1 MDRSNLYNL
10 YYLALFGALG
20 GLLAWRLTSLHLV
33 ISGFNIYTRDLIL
46 GVILGIVIG
55 DPVGFA
61 YSLYLGMMRP
71 YAFVSA

>member
-1 MDRSNLYNL
+1 MDRSNFYNL

-46 GVILGIVIG
+46 GVILGIV
-55 DPVGFA
+55 
-61 YSLYLGMMRP
+61 
-71 YAFVSA
+71 